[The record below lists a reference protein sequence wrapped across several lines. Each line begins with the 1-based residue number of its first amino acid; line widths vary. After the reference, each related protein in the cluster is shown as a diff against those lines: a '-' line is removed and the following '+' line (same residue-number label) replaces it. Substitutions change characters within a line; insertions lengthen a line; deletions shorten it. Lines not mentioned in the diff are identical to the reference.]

1 MSVKIDYAKK
11 IDTSKIN
18 PINPNEGI
26 DVIYL
31 TGAGYIDYPFKG
43 ISRDSALGWEEA
55 VWGGDLTRSTDF
67 VLTNILS
74 VDYGLVARLEI
85 SYKYMNVQ
93 QYKVLMDISKQ
104 RVCYATY
111 FNRETGTWIERQE
124 MAFTGNELGKLY
136 AFGVDYIG
144 TQDVKIKLVATNRD
158 KIKSEYT
165 IKYNKFNNS
174 SIDGAY
180 IEDDDVSGNIL
191 DTTIKWSEN
200 INYDTISK
208 KAPNTPFKHKQN
220 YVIDYFYTADTI
232 YRAKY
237 LPNQEITVFK
247 NFLFGTMWKPTGF
260 GEDSWTKIAENA
272 QAGKASTLYKVGDE
286 KTIYIENFGTLT
298 FVILGFEHDD
308 LVSGGKAKMS
318 IGVKGRNVTFQFQYA
333 REMNNADTNS
343 GGWNQSIMRI
353 ETMQE
358 FFDLLP
364 SDLKARI
371 KPVIKKTSEGN
382 QSANI
387 ISTNDKLWLFSK
399 VEVTGT
405 TEDIYKD
412 EGMQYEYWKTIRD
425 GTTND
430 GRDKFHSWWFRSA
443 DTSNSTSFLTVS
455 FAGEITNYDANDDSG
470 IAFNF
475 CI

>member
-165 IKYNKFNNS
+165 IKYSKYHNE
-174 SIDGAY
+174 SIDGAN

-191 DTTIKWSEN
+191 DTTKKWSEN

-208 KAPNTPFKHKQN
+208 KAPNIPFKHKQN
-220 YVIDYFYTADTI
+220 YVIAYFYTPEAH
-232 YRAKY
+232 AKKF

-247 NFLFGTMWKPTGF
+247 NYIFEIAWKPTGF
-260 GEDSWTKIAENA
+260 GEDSWTKIDENA

-286 KTIYIENFGTLT
+286 KTIYIESLGTVT

-318 IGVKGRNVTFQFQYA
+318 IGVKGRNSTFQFQYA
-333 REMNNADTNS
+333 REMNTTATNS
-343 GGWNQSIMRI
+343 GGWNQSAMRI
-353 ETMQE
+353 ETMQQ
-358 FFDLLP
+358 FFDSLP

-382 QSANI
+382 QSPNI

-405 TEDIYKD
+405 TEAVYKN
-412 EGMQYEYWKTIRD
+412 EGTQYEYWKNVRD
-425 GTTND
+425 GTTNE
-430 GRDKFHSWWFRSA
+430 GREKFHSWWFRSA
-443 DTSNSTSFLTVS
+443 NTSNSTGFLNVTSF
-455 FAGEITNYDANDDSG
+455 GEIVDAVADDSAG